1 MNIIIVFNNSQNS
14 QQVFNNQHVKLILTK
29 KMHTYFFSVLIEPRQ
44 DGIVPRRRVSKIQAD

>member
-29 KMHTYFFSVLIEPRQ
+29 KKCIHIFLVC
-44 DGIVPRRRVSKIQAD
+44 